1 MRYTILGAGG
11 AVGNA
16 VAYELLKEKK
26 NVRLVSRSGFSIS
39 GTEVL
44 KADLN
49 SYHET
54 LKSVEGSDV
63 VYLTVGLPYDSK
75 IWAKQ
80 WPKIMQNTI
89 DACKSSGAKIIF
101 FDNVYMYGK
110 VNGRMTED
118 TPYNPCSK
126 KGEIRAKVATQL
138 ENEIEKNNVNGL
150 IARSADIY
158 GPFATITST
167 PFILVFDKL
176 MNEKKGGWIGSDNF
190 KHSFTYTLD
199 IAKSLVL
206 LADSKESNNQI
217 WHLPT
222 YNPAITG
229 KEFIELVAKE
239 LGVKPN
245 YAVLK
250 KWHVKLIGLFS
261 KTVAE
266 IYEMLYQN
274 EADYYFDSTKFNNF
288 FNYEPIPYKSGIHD
302 TLKHLES

>member
-1 MRYTILGAGG
+1 MKYTILGAGG
-11 AVGNA
+11 AVGN
-16 VAYELLKEKK
+16 VLTHQLLKEKK

-49 SYHET
+49 SHYET
-54 LKSVEGSDV
+54 MKSVEGSDV
-63 VYLTVGLPYDSK
+63 VYLTVGLPYDSE
-75 IWAKQ
+75 IWSKQ
-80 WPKIMQNTI
+80 WPQIMQNTI
-89 DACKSSGAKIIF
+89 DACKSSGSKLVF

-110 VNGRMTED
+110 VSGKMTED

-138 ENEIEKNNVNGL
+138 ENEIEKRNINGV

-158 GPFATITST
+158 GPFATKTSM
-167 PFILVFDKL
+167 PFILAIDKL
-176 MNEKKGGWIGSDNF
+176 LNGKKGLWMGSANC
-190 KHSFTYTLD
+190 KHSFTYTRD
-199 IAKSLVL
+199 IAKSLLL
-206 LADSKESNNQI
+206 LANNKESGNQI

-229 KEFIELVAKE
+229 KEFIELIAKE

-245 YAVLK
+245 YTVLK
-250 KWHVKLIGLFS
+250 KWSVKLIGLFN
-261 KTVAE
+261 KTIAE
-266 IYEMLYQN
+266 VYEMLYQN
-274 EADYYFDSTKFNNF
+274 EIDYCFDSTKFNNF

-302 TLKHLES
+302 TLNI